1 MLSMMWL
8 IGAVLVSLW
17 CCHKHREA
25 EKNGSFHTGSWFLG
39 AMVVLTV
46 ALAITKDTVVMHEY
60 QWLLWALPEQGTA
73 LNMFTAAVL
82 TGIACLIFAAG
93 IPLTYSM
100 ALILLDE
107 KMKAR
112 ESISEQR

>member
-46 ALAITKDTVVMHEY
+46 ALGITKDTAVKPVY
-60 QWLLWALPEQGTA
+60 QWLLWALPEQGTS
-73 LNMFTAAVL
+73 LNLITANFL

-93 IPLTYSM
+93 IPMAYSM
-100 ALILLDE
+100 VLIAYDE

-112 ESISEQR
+112 KSISEQR